1 MTVEEFERHFRST
14 FEKFVGSKIVV
25 ALSGGADSVALLH
38 LLHTADLDLELLGAH
53 VHHGTRGSEA
63 DDDAEFC
70 ERLCFELGVPCV
82 LRKLLQ
88 LPPGPEG
95 RESTWRRAR
104 YAALS
109 EVASQWGADAVATGH
124 QRDDI
129 AEGVLVQ
136 LLRGAGPRAMAG
148 IECTR
153 DNLIRPLL
161 PWSHDDLCSWLADQG
176 ATWREDSSNSSP
188 NHLRNRVRHEVLPIL
203 EAVSPAVRRH
213 LVHLAKTLAEDE
225 SSLSG
230 HVAGLAQWI
239 DPWHPDGGI
248 PIPGIASLDP
258 ALRLRWLHAQ
268 AEKTGIGRVTR
279 RQGELLNLLLTAEV
293 RAVTLAGRWV
303 LRRAGGHLWL
313 EPPCEP
319 PSFELDLE
327 PGRKADLPIPGWTAS
342 YGPAAQATATSAWRF
357 ACQPCQRL
365 CLRSSRGDDRLPDGE
380 AVRAVLKRTVPRH
393 LRRSW
398 PMLCSGAKI
407 LWIPGVGDDTGSSGS
422 EWIVEVMRT

>member
-1 MTVEEFERHFRST
+1 MTVEEFERHFRSA
-14 FEKFVGSKIVV
+14 FAAFVGSKIVV

-38 LLHTADLDLELLGAH
+38 LLHRSDLGLELIGAH

-63 DDDAEFC
+63 EDDAAFC
-70 ERLCFELGVPCV
+70 ERLCLELDIPFA
-82 LRKLLQ
+82 LHH
-88 LPPGPEG
+88 LPPLSPGPEG

-104 YAALS
+104 YTALN
-109 EVASQWGADAVATGH
+109 EVASRWGADAVATGH

-161 PWSHDDLCSWLADQG
+161 AWSHDDLCRWLTDQDM
-176 ATWREDSSNSSP
+176 TWREDSSNSSP
-188 NHLRNRVRHEVLPIL
+188 NHLRNRVRHEVLPML

-225 SSLSG
+225 SSLG
-230 HVAGLAQWI
+230 GQVTRRAQWI
-239 DPWHPDGGI
+239 DPWHPDGGV
-248 PIPGIASLDP
+248 PIQSVVSLDP

-268 AEKTGIGRVTR
+268 AEKAGIGRVTR
-279 RQGELLNLLLTAEV
+279 RQGELLTLLLAAEV

-303 LRRAGGHLWL
+303 LRRASGRLWL
-313 EPPCEP
+313 EPPREP
-319 PSFELDLE
+319 PWFELDLE
-327 PGRKADLPIPGWTAS
+327 PGRRAALPIPGWTAY
-342 YGPAAQATATSAWRF
+342 YGPAAQTTATSGWRF
-357 ACQPCQRL
+357 PCKPAQNL
-365 CLRSSRGDDRLPDGE
+365 CLRSSRAGDRLADGVV
-380 AVRAVLKRTVPRH
+380 VRAALKRTLPRH
-393 LRRSW
+393 LRGSW